1 MSVILGINAYHASAS
16 AAVVVDGR
24 VVAAIP
30 EERLNRVKY
39 YGGFPRLAVAE
50 CLKIAGLS
58 IGDVEHVALGRDTS
72 ANLRQKLK
80 YVVTHAP
87 SLLNFL
93 KMRAKKRPLEDLRTL
108 FAGQFGVDHG
118 SLRFRVANIEH
129 HLAHTASSYYPTAWE
144 HAAGITIDGS
154 GDFVTV
160 MMTECAGPEIR
171 VKHRI
176 HVPHSLG
183 TLYSMVCQFIGFP
196 SYGDEGKVM
205 GLAPYGSDTYRDIF
219 DQMVRFTEDGF
230 ELNPVFFQQFGEN
243 SGFDIKPDG
252 EIQLAHA
259 YTDELVRRLGPARQP
274 RTELTQRDKDLA
286 HGVQAAFERAYMH
299 LLNVLHRQVPETRVA
314 MAGGCILNSVAN
326 GKLFDQTPF
335 RETAIHPAAGDD
347 GLSVGAALYVSNAIL
362 KEPRRE
368 QAPQAYLGQEYPDAE
383 IAAELSRRGL
393 RAEKLERAG
402 LLERTAGEIEAG
414 NVIGWFQGRMEW
426 GPRALG
432 NRSILAH
439 PGRPDMKAVLNAR
452 IKHREPFRP
461 FAPAVLAERQQ
472 EIFEHDHPS
481 PYMLHVYKIR
491 PEWRDRLCTVNHAD
505 NTGRLQS
512 VARADNPL
520 YYDLIKA
527 FERRTGIPVLLNT
540 SFNENEPIVCTPA
553 EAIDCYLRTKMDV
566 LVIGPFYCRKAAA

>member
-16 AAVVVDGR
+16 ASVLIDGK
-24 VVAAIP
+24 VIAAIP

-50 CLKIAGLS
+50 CLRIAGVS
-58 IGDVEHVALGRDTS
+58 IKEVEHVALGRDSS
-72 ANLRQKLK
+72 ANLAKKMR
-80 YVVTHAP
+80 YVVTHVP
-87 SLLNFL
+87 RLMNFL
-93 KMRAKKRPLEDLRTL
+93 KIRAKKKPLADLRQL
-108 FAGQFGVDHG
+108 FAEQFGVAEAD
-118 SLRFRVANIEH
+118 LRLKIENVEH
-129 HLAHTASSYYPTAWE
+129 HLAHTASSYFATDWE

-154 GDFVTV
+154 GDFVTA
-160 MMTECAGPEIR
+160 MMTECTGDRIE

-176 HVPHSLG
+176 YVPHSLG
-183 TLYSMVCQFIGFP
+183 TLYSMVCEFIGFS

-205 GLAPYGSDTYRDIF
+205 GLAPYGRDTYREIF
-219 DQMVRFTEDGF
+219 DRMIQLREDGF
-230 ELNPVFFQQFGEN
+230 ELNPRFFQQFGE
-243 SGFDIKPDG
+243 SGGFEIKQSG
-252 EIQLAHA
+252 EIQLAHT
-259 YTDELVRRLGPARQP
+259 YTEEMISLLGPARAP
-274 RTELTQRDKDLA
+274 RSAITQRDHDLSF
-286 HGVQAAFERAYMH
+286 GVQAAFERAYMH
-299 LLNVLHRQVPETRVA
+299 LLNLLHRLVPETRVA

-326 GKLFDQTPF
+326 GKLFDETPF

-347 GLSVGAALYVSNAIL
+347 GLSVGAALYVSNAVL
-362 KEPRRE
+362 RE
-368 QAPQAYLGQEYPDAE
+368 GRQRQISQAYLGQEFSDAE
-383 IAAELSRRGL
+383 IAAELARRGVN
-393 RAEKLERAG
+393 AERLERAD
-402 LLERTAGEIEAG
+402 LIERTVSEIEAG

-439 PGRPDMKAVLNAR
+439 PGRADMKDILNAR
-452 IKHREPFRP
+452 IKHREKFRP
-461 FAPAVLAERQQ
+461 FAPAVLVERQG

-491 PEWRDRLCTVNHAD
+491 PEWRERLCTVNHAD

-512 VARADNPL
+512 VAREDNPL

-527 FERRTGIPVLLNT
+527 FERRTGIPVLVNT

-566 LVIGPFYCRKAAA
+566 LVIGSFFCAKR